1 MTKKKT
7 VGLKIHGMSTGP
19 DWAIEP
25 NHNPRITR
33 LEKGSQMPTL
43 RFGLH
48 RPGVPVPEQN
58 LNSVECEMVVE
69 GGVARM
75 NMQMVTREFN
85 AELVVGYDGKKVI
98 ILLRDSEGNTENFHV
113 YPKEEA

>member
-1 MTKKKT
+1 
-7 VGLKIHGMSTGP
+7 
-19 DWAIEP
+19 
-25 NHNPRITR
+25 
-33 LEKGSQMPTL
+33 
-43 RFGLH
+43 
-48 RPGVPVPEQN
+48 
-58 LNSVECEMVVE
+58 MVVE

>member
-19 DWAIEP
+19 DWAIET
-25 NHNPRITR
+25 NHAKRIAR
-33 LEKGSQMPTL
+33 QQNGSQMPTL

-48 RPGVPVPEQN
+48 RPGVPTPEQN

-75 NMQMVTREFN
+75 NMQMLTREFN
-85 AELVVGYDGKKVI
+85 AELVVGYDGSKVI